1 MSFEDKDTML
11 SGIDAGLLSDE
22 ELTDDE
28 VYLERHEKA
37 FSDYLNQ
44 SLTLTKKRQ
53 GSERVEEQIEG
64 IKKEDSFT
72 FIKIHLNGESG
83 ILEGNSE
90 LKL

>member
-64 IKKEDSFT
+64 IKKEDTGYFPLYEQ
-72 FIKIHLNGESG
+72 H
-83 ILEGNSE
+83 
-90 LKL
+90 